1 MHKFVLALT
10 ASAFIFA
17 YGATAAP
24 AQVMPESAQPQTQE
38 GSGGSQGYPGWQH
51 HGRWQMMRGGMMG
64 QGMMGN
70 PIMMRMIFALMDTDG
85 DGRISLQEFQ
95 AAHERIF
102 KTMDSNKDGHLTLE
116 EMQTFILGTATGA
129 PR

>member
-1 MHKFVLALT
+1 
-10 ASAFIFA
+10 
-17 YGATAAP
+17 
-24 AQVMPESAQPQTQE
+24 
-38 GSGGSQGYPGWQH
+38 
-51 HGRWQMMRGGMMG
+51 MMRGGMMG